1 MSINGTIDV
10 APIPVQYQ
18 DERAGIQ
25 REYLSVRAFCP
36 RCMALF
42 DFELVNRIKQPPQD
56 AE

>member
-10 APIPVQYQ
+10 APIPVQYH

-42 DFELVNRIKQPPQD
+42 DFELVNRIKQPSQ
-56 AE
+56 E